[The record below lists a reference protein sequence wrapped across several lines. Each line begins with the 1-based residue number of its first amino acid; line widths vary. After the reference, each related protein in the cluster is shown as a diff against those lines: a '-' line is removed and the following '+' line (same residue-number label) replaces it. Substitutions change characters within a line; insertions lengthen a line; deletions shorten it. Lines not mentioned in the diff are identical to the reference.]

1 MRRKLIVKT
10 RRVKTVP
17 PLAKPCAI
25 GWAGLMDLAFEKL
38 MKKQQAAAAM
48 LPTSATEGAPAR

>member
-38 MKKQQAAAAM
+38 MKKQAAAAM
-48 LPTSATEGAPAR
+48 LPTPAPEGAPIR